1 MIQTKE
7 GAKDKPGQG
16 IRQVVIEFPDALL
29 EEFKVYKF

>member
-7 GAKDKPGQG
+7 GRKDKPARG
-16 IRQVVIEFPDALL
+16 IKLVVIQFPDALL